1 MVNDGL
7 TVLQQDIFD
16 KITKNDVGGLKFL
29 LSQLTDT
36 VDFVD
41 ENGMTP
47 LQHAC
52 YKGNV
57 ESVQML
63 LDQVG
68 VNFVKFCVQT
78 WHQFAISFVYVSDR
92 VRTPIP
98 ANMA

>member
-1 MVNDGL
+1 MVNEDAL
-7 TVLQQDIFD
+7 TDLQKSIFD
-16 KITKNDVGGLKFL
+16 KISKNDAGILKL
-29 LSQLTDT
+29 LLAQLIGT

-63 LDQVG
+63 LDQVS
-68 VNFVKFCVQT
+68 K
-78 WHQFAISFVYVSDR
+78 
-92 VRTPIP
+92 
-98 ANMA
+98 

>member
-1 MVNDGL
+1 MTKSPAKKKLVKMVNDDGL
-7 TVLQQDIFD
+7 TDIQKDIFD

-29 LSQLTDT
+29 LSQLTST

-57 ESVQML
+57 ETVQML
-63 LDQVG
+63 LDQV
-68 VNFVKFCVQT
+68 
-78 WHQFAISFVYVSDR
+78 R
-92 VRTPIP
+92 
-98 ANMA
+98 

>member
-1 MVNDGL
+1 MVNDDGFN
-7 TVLQQDIFD
+7 VLEKDIFD
-16 KITKNDVGGLKFL
+16 QITKNDVGGLKFS
-29 LSQLTDT
+29 LSQLSGT

-63 LDQVG
+63 LDQVSEN
-68 VNFVKFCVQT
+68 VNCF
-78 WHQFAISFVYVSDR
+78 
-92 VRTPIP
+92 
-98 ANMA
+98 

>member
-1 MVNDGL
+1 MVNDDGL
-7 TVLQQDIFD
+7 TVLQKDIFD

-29 LSQLTDT
+29 LSQLTGT

-63 LDQVG
+63 LDQVSEN
-68 VNFVKFCVQT
+68 VNSLLGET
-78 WHQFAISFVYVSDR
+78 
-92 VRTPIP
+92 
-98 ANMA
+98 

>member
-1 MVNDGL
+1 MVNDDGL
-7 TVLQQDIFD
+7 TVLQKDIFD

-29 LSQLTDT
+29 LSQLTGT

-63 LDQVG
+63 LDQVSE
-68 VNFVKFCVQT
+68 NVKSLLGKRNINYHLLST
-78 WHQFAISFVYVSDR
+78 Y
-92 VRTPIP
+92 
-98 ANMA
+98 

>member
-1 MVNDGL
+1 MVNDEGL
-7 TVLQQDIFD
+7 TDLQKDIFD
-16 KITKNDVGGLKFL
+16 KISKNDVSGLKFL
-29 LSQLTDT
+29 LSQLTGT

-41 ENGMTP
+41 ENGMTS

-68 VNFVKFCVQT
+68 VSMRIECFF
-78 WHQFAISFVYVSDR
+78 
-92 VRTPIP
+92 
-98 ANMA
+98 

>member
-1 MVNDGL
+1 MVNDDGL
-7 TVLQQDIFD
+7 TTVQKDIFD
-16 KITKNDVGGLKFL
+16 KISKSDVGGLKFL
-29 LSQLTDT
+29 LSQLTGT

-63 LDQVG
+63 LDQVSA
-68 VNFVKFCVQT
+68 CRTIQCES
-78 WHQFAISFVYVSDR
+78 FAL
-92 VRTPIP
+92 
-98 ANMA
+98 N